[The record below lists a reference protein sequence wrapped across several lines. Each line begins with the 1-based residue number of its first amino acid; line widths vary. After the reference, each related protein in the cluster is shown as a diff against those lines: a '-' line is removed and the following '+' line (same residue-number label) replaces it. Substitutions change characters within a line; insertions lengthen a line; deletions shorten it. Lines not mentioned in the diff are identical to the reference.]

1 MSSSR
6 PDDAPG
12 WALAR
17 WAEPGDGADAWRRAL
32 AARLGDGS
40 GAGDGA
46 GDVRARWQRLLDRAD
61 AGTPVDVL
69 LPAVG
74 RSVGRGPLVP
84 GADPLG
90 PEGLLGTVDDLAR
103 ALLVADAVTAGR
115 VSTTGVPSLH
125 ERADAT
131 ERRGLLRSA
140 AALPAGAVPAALVED
155 ALRANDTRLVAAAVG
170 PCADV
175 LDDEVWRQAV
185 LKCLFVGVPLS
196 CVHRLADRA
205 DGRLAEM
212 AARYVAER
220 VAAGRPVPVDVP
232 AVLPAGSPA
241 LAQAG
246 LDDADARGAPD
257 RLAAAAAARALLGV
271 APPAHPTATEDAR

>member
-1 MSSSR
+1 MSSTR

-17 WAEPGDGADAWRRAL
+17 WAEPGDGAGAWRRAL
-32 AARLGDGS
+32 GVRLGDGS

-46 GDVRARWQRLLDRAD
+46 GDVRARWQRLLDRAA

-103 ALLVADAVTAGR
+103 ALLVTDAVTAGR
-115 VSTTGVPSLH
+115 TDVPSLH
-125 ERADAT
+125 ARADAT

-196 CVHRLADRA
+196 CVHRLGERA
-205 DGRLAEM
+205 DERLAEM

-246 LDDADARGAPD
+246 LDDTAARGAPD

-271 APPAHPTATEDAR
+271 APPAHPTAAEEAR